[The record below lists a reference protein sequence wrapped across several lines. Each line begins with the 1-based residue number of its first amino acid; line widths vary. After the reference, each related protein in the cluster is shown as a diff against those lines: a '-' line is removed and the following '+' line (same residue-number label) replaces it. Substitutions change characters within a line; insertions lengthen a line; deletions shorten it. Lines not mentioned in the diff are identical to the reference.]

1 MTQDWKNALSSLRGS
16 LEEIPEENSVSEE
29 TQDKAKETQKVPLT
43 VVLDKKGRNGKM
55 ATIIE
60 GFTLPQ
66 EEVELIA
73 SKLKKQLGVGG
84 SCRQGEILVQGDRKE
99 AVIKFLQSLNFKT
112 R

>member
-16 LEEIPEENSVSEE
+16 LEEVPEENSVSEE
-29 TQDKAKETQKVPLT
+29 TQDKVKETQKVPLT